1 MATLD
6 APVTAPVRTTT
17 GLVTGRIEGG
27 LSVFCGIPFAR
38 PPVGALRFQAPE
50 PAEPWDG
57 VRTADAFGAP
67 PPQPRGRA
75 ISAPPGAGDRDDWLT
90 VNVWSPDPGPGGP
103 GGPAGPAGPAGLPVM
118 VWIYGGA
125 YVAGAASAPG
135 YDGAALA
142 GQGVVLVSFN
152 YRLGMEGFAQLT
164 GAPANRGLLDQV
176 AALRWVQDNIT
187 AFGGDPGQVTV
198 FGESAGAGSVVS
210 LLAMP
215 AAAGLF
221 RRAIAQ
227 SVPGT
232 FFAADLAADLATA
245 AVGHF
250 GQPPDAGALA
260 DIEPQ
265 HLVDAGQA
273 VLASFGAP
281 ARRDR
286 WGAVAHTLTPFSPVV
301 DGEVLPTDP
310 WDALARGR
318 ARDVELIIGHNRDE
332 CRLFTAGN
340 ALADAEIASAL
351 AAFSPQP
358 GGPAAYRRA
367 FPAADGTRLYELAYS
382 DWLFRMPAV
391 HLADAHARAGGT
403 TYLYELTYPAPGAGG
418 VLGACHGLDVA
429 LVFGTPQADFGA
441 MMLGDPVPPSAL
453 AVGNAMR
460 ADWTAFAAGR
470 PASPAPGRPAAAW
483 PRWDPRARLTRVYD
497 DPVTDQAYPEE
508 TSRLLWAEH
517 RFAALPLL

>member
-1 MATLD
+1 MATLE
-6 APVTAPVRTTT
+6 APVPPPVRTST

-27 LSVFCGIPFAR
+27 LSVFRGIPFAR
-38 PPVGALRFQAPE
+38 PPVGTLRFQAPQ
-50 PAEPWDG
+50 PAEPWAG
-57 VRTADAFGAP
+57 LRPADRFGAP
-67 PPQPRGRA
+67 PPQPAGRA
-75 ISAPPGAGDRDDWLT
+75 ISAPPGAGDPDDWLT
-90 VNVWSPDPGPGGP
+90 INVWSPDLGPGGP
-103 GGPAGPAGPAGLPVM
+103 GGPGGLPVM

-176 AALRWVQDNIT
+176 AALRWVQENIT
-187 AFGGDPGQVTV
+187 AFGGDPHQVTV
-198 FGESAGAGSVVS
+198 FGESAGAGSVAS

-227 SVPGT
+227 STPGT
-232 FFAADLAADLATA
+232 FFAADLAADLAA
-245 AVGHF
+245 AATGHF
-250 GQPPDAGALA
+250 GRPPDVSALA
-260 DIEPQ
+260 DIAPQ
-265 HLVDAGQA
+265 QLVDAGQA
-273 VLASFGAP
+273 VLAQFGAS
-281 ARRDR
+281 ASRDR
-286 WGAVAHTLTPFSPVV
+286 WGVVAHTLTPFSPVV
-301 DGEVLPTDP
+301 DGEVLPSDP
-310 WDALARGR
+310 WQALTRGR

-340 ALADAEIASAL
+340 DLAQAEITSAL
-351 AAFSPQP
+351 TAFSPGP
-358 GGPAAYRRA
+358 GGAAAYRAA
-367 FPAADGTRLYELAYS
+367 FPEADDKRLYELAYS

-391 HLADAHARAGGT
+391 HLADAHTRAGGT
-403 TYLYELTYPAPGAGG
+403 TYLYELAYPAPGAGG
-418 VLGACHGLDVA
+418 PLGACHGLDVP

-441 MMLGDPVPPSAL
+441 MMLGDPVPAAAL
-453 AVGNAMR
+453 AVGDAMR

-470 PASPAPGRPAAAW
+470 RPAGW
-483 PRWDPRARLTRVYD
+483 PRWDPRSRRTRVYD
-497 DPVTDQAYPEE
+497 DPVTEQAYPEE
-508 TSRLLWAEH
+508 TSRHLWAEH

>member
-1 MATLD
+1 VATPD
-6 APVTAPVRTTT
+6 HQESQPTSPVSTTT
-17 GLVTGRIEGG
+17 GRVTGRTEDG
-27 LSVFCGIPFAR
+27 LSVFRGIPFAR
-38 PPVGALRFQAPE
+38 PPVGPLRFQAPQ
-50 PAEPWDG
+50 PAEAWAGLRP
-57 VRTADAFGAP
+57 ADRFGAP
-67 PPQPRGRA
+67 PPQPQGRA
-75 ISAPPGAGDRDDWLT
+75 VSAPPGAGDPDDWLT
-90 VNVWSPDPGPGGP
+90 VNVWSPDPGQ
-103 GGPAGPAGPAGLPVM
+103 AGLPVM

-176 AALRWVQDNIT
+176 AALRWVQDNIA

-221 RRAIAQ
+221 GTAIAQ

-232 FFAADLAADLATA
+232 FFAAELAADLATA
-245 AVGHF
+245 ATAHL
-250 GQPPDAGALA
+250 GQPPDASALQDA
-260 DIEPQ
+260 APQ
-265 HLVDAGQA
+265 QLVDAGQQ
-273 VLASFGAP
+273 VLASFGHSSN
-281 ARRDR
+281 RDR

-310 WDALARGR
+310 WDALANSHGHG
-318 ARDVELIIGHNRDE
+318 RDVELIIGHNRDE
-332 CRLFTAGN
+332 CRLFTIGDD
-340 ALADAEIASAL
+340 LAAAEVTSAL
-351 AAFSPQP
+351 AAFSPRP
-358 GGPAAYRRA
+358 GGAITGAAAYRQA
-367 FPAADGTRLYELAYS
+367 FPEADDTRLYELAYS

-391 HLADAHARAGGT
+391 HLADAHASRGGI

-418 VLGACHGLDVA
+418 ALGACHGLDVP

-441 MMLGDPVPPSAL
+441 MLLGDPVPESAL
-453 AVGNAMR
+453 AVGNSMR

-470 PASPAPGRPAAAW
+470 HPAGWSRYDS
-483 PRWDPRARLTRVYD
+483 RERLARVYD

-508 TSRLLWAEH
+508 TSRRLWAGH

>member
-1 MATLD
+1 MATLE
-6 APVTAPVRTTT
+6 APVTRPVRTTT
-17 GLVTGRIEGG
+17 GRVTGRIEGG
-27 LSVFCGIPFAR
+27 LSVFRGIPFAR

-57 VRTADAFGAP
+57 VRTANAFGAP

-75 ISAPPGAGDRDDWLT
+75 ISAPPGAGDPDDWLT
-90 VNVWSPDPGPGGP
+90 VNVWSPDP
-103 GGPAGPAGPAGLPVM
+103 GPAGPAGLPVM

-176 AALRWVQDNIT
+176 AALRWVQDNIA

-198 FGESAGAGSVVS
+198 FGESAGAGSVAS

-221 RRAIAQ
+221 QRAIAQ
-227 SVPGT
+227 SMPGT
-232 FFAADLAADLATA
+232 FFAAALAADLATA
-245 AVGHF
+245 AAGHF
-250 GQPPDAGALA
+250 GQPADASALA
-260 DIEPQ
+260 DIAPQ
-265 HLVDAGQA
+265 QLVDAGQA
-273 VLASFGAP
+273 VLAGFGAP
-281 ARRDR
+281 ASRDR
-286 WGAVAHTLTPFSPVV
+286 WGVVAHTLTPFSPVV

-340 ALADAEIASAL
+340 DLADAEITSAL
-351 AAFSPQP
+351 TAFSPRSPQP
-358 GGPAAYRRA
+358 GGAAAYH
-367 FPAADGTRLYELAYS
+367 AAYPEADDTRLYELAYS

-391 HLADAHARAGGT
+391 HLADAHADAGGT
-403 TYLYELTYPAPGAGG
+403 TYLYELAYPAPGAGG
-418 VLGACHGLDVA
+418 ALGACHGLDVP

-441 MMLGDPVPPSAL
+441 MMLGDPVPEPAL
-453 AVGNAMR
+453 AVGHAMR

-470 PASPAPGRPAAAW
+470 EASPAGGRRPAGW
-483 PRWDPRARLTRVYD
+483 PRYRPQDRLTRVYD

>member
-1 MATLD
+1 
-6 APVTAPVRTTT
+6 
-17 GLVTGRIEGG
+17 
-27 LSVFCGIPFAR
+27 
-38 PPVGALRFQAPE
+38 
-50 PAEPWDG
+50 
-57 VRTADAFGAP
+57 
-67 PPQPRGRA
+67 
-75 ISAPPGAGDRDDWLT
+75 
-90 VNVWSPDPGPGGP
+90 
-103 GGPAGPAGPAGLPVM
+103 M

-135 YDGAALA
+135 YNGAALA

-176 AALRWVQDNIT
+176 AALRWVAGNIA

-232 FFAADLAADLATA
+232 FFSKDLAADLATA
-245 AVGHF
+245 AAGHF
-250 GQPPDAGALA
+250 GKPPDASALA
-260 DIEPQ
+260 DIAPQ
-265 HLVDAGQA
+265 QLTDAGQA

-281 ARRDR
+281 ASRDR

-301 DGEVLPTDP
+301 DGEVLPADP

-318 ARDVELIIGHNRDE
+318 ARDVDLIIGHNRDE
-332 CRLFTAGN
+332 CRLFTAGSD
-340 ALADAEIASAL
+340 LADAEIAAAL
-351 AAFSPQP
+351 AAFSPRP
-358 GGPAAYRRA
+358 GAAAYR
-367 FPAADGTRLYELAYS
+367 AAYPEADDTRLYELAYS

-403 TYLYELTYPAPGAGG
+403 TYLYELTYPAPGAGAAPG
-418 VLGACHGLDVA
+418 GGLGACHGLDVP

-441 MMLGDPVPPSAL
+441 MMLGDPVPASAL
-453 AVGNAMR
+453 AVGHAMR
-460 ADWTAFAAGR
+460 ADWTAFAAGPAAAREAGSEAAR
-470 PASPAPGRPAAAW
+470 PASGW
-483 PRWDPRARLTRVYD
+483 PRYHPQDRLTRVYD

-508 TSRLLWAEH
+508 TSRHLWAEH